1 MGIRRSYSLSILR
14 VSSNWGHGLRVGVCR
29 SQEGEGGRAGGL
41 LVRLLRIALGVS
53 PTAH

>member
-1 MGIRRSYSLSILR
+1 MGLWVNDGGHAGFRR
-14 VSSNWGHGLRVGVCR
+14 VKGKGQVNF
-29 SQEGEGGRAGGL
+29 